1 MTTRSGGRRRDGRRY
16 YPRRKVCSFCVD
28 KIEHIDYKDGQR
40 LRRYV
45 SDWAK
50 IESRRKT
57 GTCAPHQRML
67 ATAIKRARY
76 VGLLPYTG
84 GHSQMDL
91 TFRDGPRAD
100 RFRRDR
106 ERREA
111 EQQARA
117 AQRREEEEAAQSAP
131 TETASAEAP
140 EASTDAAPIEASE
153 TPAETA
159 SGEVSEV
166 PTNAA
171 TAEAPEAPTD
181 AAPDEASETPNE
193 AAPVADAPPAAEP
206 AAESETAAKA

>member
-28 KIEHIDYKDGQR
+28 KIEYIDYKDGQR

-117 AQRREEEEAAQSAP
+117 QRREEEAAQAAPAPAAEAP
-131 TETASAEAP
+131 TEAAPAEASEAPTEAAPAEAP
-140 EASTDAAPIEASE
+140 EASSEAAPAADAAPAAE
-153 TPAETA
+153 PA
-159 SGEVSEV
+159 
-166 PTNAA
+166 AA
-171 TAEAPEAPTD
+171 ESDAAAPEAP
-181 AAPDEASETPNE
+181 
-193 AAPVADAPPAAEP
+193 PVADAAPAAEP
-206 AAESETAAKA
+206 VAAESETAAGA

>member
-1 MTTRSGGRRRDGRRY
+1 MTTRSGGGRRRDGRRY

-28 KIEHIDYKDGQR
+28 KIQYIDYKDGQR

-57 GTCAPHQRML
+57 GTCSPHQRML

-76 VGLLPYTG
+76 VGLLPYIG

-117 AQRREEEEAAQSAP
+117 AQRREEDAAAAQPA
-131 TETASAEAP
+131 AEA
-140 EASTDAAPIEASE
+140 S
-153 TPAETA
+153 
-159 SGEVSEV
+159 
-166 PTNAA
+166 
-171 TAEAPEAPTD
+171 APTD
-181 AAPDEASETPNE
+181 AAPAEAS
-193 AAPVADAPPAAEP
+193 DAPTDASPAAEESATTNAEP
-206 AAESETAAKA
+206 AAESETAAPA

>member
-28 KIEHIDYKDGQR
+28 KIQFIDYKDGQR

-117 AQRREEEEAAQSAP
+117 AQRREEETAQDVSA
-131 TETASAEAP
+131 
-140 EASTDAAPIEASE
+140 EASE
-153 TPAETA
+153 TPTEAAPVAEA
-159 SGEVSEV
+159 SEV
-166 PTNAA
+166 PTDA
-171 TAEAPEAPTD
+171 TPDEAPE
-181 AAPDEASETPNE
+181 TPAE